1 MSDAAIFVFGLVAT
15 LFTLG
20 PLIIAAISEVR
31 GKDHQNQESFLD
43 RDNGDK

>member
-20 PLIIAAISEVR
+20 PLAIAAISELR
-31 GKDHQNQESFLD
+31 EKDGQ
-43 RDNGDK
+43 K